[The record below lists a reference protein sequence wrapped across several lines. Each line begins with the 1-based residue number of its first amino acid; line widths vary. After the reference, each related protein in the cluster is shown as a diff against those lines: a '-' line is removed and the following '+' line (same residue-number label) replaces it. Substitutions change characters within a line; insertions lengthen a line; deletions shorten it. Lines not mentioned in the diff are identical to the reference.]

1 MRSPSPRPWKAVAN
15 CKPEHTGSLV
25 CFFAIRENNMT
36 EYLLI
41 GVLALLVI
49 AIALLIALLARQSRL
64 NREQDQQ
71 NRRIADYL
79 KNLGYEVF
87 DELDAQRADSL
98 STLQQTGDR
107 ITASMTHLSQ
117 SQTTLL
123 ESMQRQLLLSTRN
136 QEERVGQMSVGVNE
150 TLAQLDARMEQVR
163 QATATGMENLRQENT
178 RQLTDM
184 RRSMDERLTQSL
196 DKKLNESFAL
206 VSQRLEQVYKGL
218 GEMQTL
224 ATGVGDLKKVL
235 TNVKTRG
242 IWGEMQLGNLLCAVL
257 TKEQYAE
264 NIAVVPGSLERVE
277 FAVRLP
283 GKDTDTV
290 YLPID
295 SKFPVEDYARLQE
308 ASQSG
313 DIAAVDA
320 ARKALLQ
327 QIRTEAKRISGKY
340 IAPPH
345 TTDFA
350 VMFLPVEGLYAEV
363 VQQSDLVD
371 SIQREQRVVIA
382 GPSTFSALLNALQM
396 GFRTLA
402 IEKRSG
408 EVWKLL
414 GTVKADF
421 GAFSDVLEKTQL
433 RLRQASES
441 IDSAFV
447 KTRNIQRHLGRV
459 ESAGYDGMLPE
470 STEE

>member
-1 MRSPSPRPWKAVAN
+1 
-15 CKPEHTGSLV
+15 
-25 CFFAIRENNMT
+25 MT

-41 GVLALLVI
+41 AILALLAVTVT
-49 AIALLIALLARQSRL
+49 LLIVVIVRQRNL
-64 NREQDQQ
+64 TQTQDQQ

-79 KNLGYEVF
+79 QQFGYEVF
-87 DELDAQRADSL
+87 DELDAQRADNL

-107 ITASMTHLSQ
+107 ITAAMSHMGQ

-136 QEERVGQMSVGVNE
+136 QEERVGQMSTGVNE

-163 QATATGMENLRQENT
+163 KSTAEGMDNLRQENT

-184 RRSMDERLTQSL
+184 RRAMDERLTQSL
-196 DKKLNESFAL
+196 DKRLNESFAL

-224 ATGVGDLKKVL
+224 ATGVGDLKRVL

-242 IWGEMQLGNLLCAVL
+242 IWGEMQLGALLSSVL
-257 TKEQYAE
+257 TQDQYAE
-264 NIAVVPGSLERVE
+264 NVAVVPGSLERVE

-283 GKDTDTV
+283 GKDADVV

-295 SKFPVEDYARLQE
+295 SKFPMEDYARLQE
-308 ASQSG
+308 ASATADAS
-313 DIAAVDA
+313 AVDA

-327 QIRTEAKRISGKY
+327 QIRLEAKRIASKY

-363 VQQSDLVD
+363 VQQIDLVD
-371 SIQREQRVVIA
+371 AIQREQRVIIA

-421 GAFSDVLEKTQL
+421 GAFADVLEKTQL

-447 KTRNIQRHLGRV
+447 KTRTIQRHLGRV
-459 ESAGYDGMLPE
+459 ESAGQGAALDPPKGVTPSGLPFCD
-470 STEE
+470 

>member
-1 MRSPSPRPWKAVAN
+1 
-15 CKPEHTGSLV
+15 
-25 CFFAIRENNMT
+25 MT

-79 KNLGYEVF
+79 KNFGYEVF

>member
-1 MRSPSPRPWKAVAN
+1 
-15 CKPEHTGSLV
+15 
-25 CFFAIRENNMT
+25 MT

-41 GVLALLVI
+41 AIIALLVV
-49 AIALLIALLARQSRL
+49 AVTLLIVLMVRQGRL
-64 NREQDQQ
+64 NRDQEQQ
-71 NRRIADYL
+71 NRQMTDYL
-79 KNLGYEVF
+79 KNFGYDVF
-87 DELDAQRADSL
+87 DELDAQKANNTAAL
-98 STLQQTGDR
+98 HQTGER
-107 ITASMTHLSQ
+107 ITAAMAHMGQ

-136 QEERVGQMSVGVNE
+136 QEERVGQMSTGVNE

-163 QATATGMENLRQENT
+163 RATREGMENLRQENT
-178 RQLTDM
+178 RQLSDM

-196 DKKLNESFAL
+196 DKRLNESFAL

-224 ATGVGDLKKVL
+224 ANGVGDLKRVL

-242 IWGEMQLGNLLCAVL
+242 IWGEMQLGNLLSSVL
-257 TKEQYAE
+257 TAEQYAE
-264 NIAVVPGSLERVE
+264 NVAVVPGSLERVE

-283 GKDTDTV
+283 GRDTDTV

-308 ASQSG
+308 TSQSG
-313 DIAAVDA
+313 DAASVDA
-320 ARKALLQ
+320 ARKALMQ
-327 QIRTEAKRISGKY
+327 QIRTEAKRIAGKY

-350 VMFLPVEGLYAEV
+350 IMFLPVEGLYAEV
-363 VQQSDLVD
+363 VQQADLVEA
-371 SIQREQRVVIA
+371 IQREQRVVIA
-382 GPSTFSALLNALQM
+382 GPNTFSALLNALQM

-447 KTRNIQRHLGRV
+447 KTRTIQRHLGQV
-459 ESAGYDGMLPE
+459 ESAGMDGNLLT
-470 STEE
+470 TEE

>member
-1 MRSPSPRPWKAVAN
+1 
-15 CKPEHTGSLV
+15 
-25 CFFAIRENNMT
+25 MT
-36 EYLLI
+36 EYLLMAAL
-41 GVLALLVI
+41 VMLAAIIVLLVV
-49 AIALLIALLARQSRL
+49 LLVRQSGLKRD
-64 NREQDQQ
+64 QDQQ
-71 NRRIADYL
+71 YRQMADYL
-79 KNLGYEVF
+79 KNFGYDVF
-87 DELDAQRADSL
+87 DELDAQRDGNNASM
-98 STLQQTGDR
+98 QQVGDR
-107 ITASMTHLSQ
+107 VTAAMSHIGQ

-136 QEERVGQMSVGVNE
+136 QEERIGQMSTGVNE

-163 QATATGMENLRQENT
+163 RSTADGMENLRQENT
-178 RQLTDM
+178 RQLGEM

-224 ATGVGDLKKVL
+224 ATGVGDLKRVL

-242 IWGEMQLGNLLCAVL
+242 IWGEMQLGALLAAVL
-257 TKEQYAE
+257 SAEQYEE
-264 NIAVVPGSLERVE
+264 NVAVVPGSQERVE

-283 GKDTDTV
+283 GKDADV
-290 YLPID
+290 VWLPID
-295 SKFPVEDYARLQE
+295 SKFPLEDYSRLQE
-308 ASQSG
+308 ASASA
-313 DIAAVDA
+313 DAPAVEA
-320 ARKALLQ
+320 ARKALMQ
-327 QIRTEAKRISGKY
+327 QIKLEARRISGKY

-363 VQQSDLVD
+363 VQQVDLVEA
-371 SIQREQRVVIA
+371 IQREHRIVIA

-414 GTVKADF
+414 GTVKADV
-421 GAFSDVLEKTQL
+421 GAFSEVLEKTQL

-447 KTRNIQRHLGRV
+447 KTRTIQRHLGAV
-459 ESAGYDGMLPE
+459 ESAGLDGSLPSGE
-470 STEE
+470 REDA

>member
-1 MRSPSPRPWKAVAN
+1 
-15 CKPEHTGSLV
+15 
-25 CFFAIRENNMT
+25 MT

-41 GVLALLVI
+41 AVLALLAVTVT
-49 AIALLIALLARQSRL
+49 LLIVVIVRQRNL
-64 NREQDQQ
+64 TQTQDQQ

-79 KNLGYEVF
+79 QQFGYEVF
-87 DELDAQRADSL
+87 DELDAQRADNL

-107 ITASMTHLSQ
+107 ITAAMSHMGQ

-136 QEERVGQMSVGVNE
+136 QEERVGQMSTGVNE

-163 QATATGMENLRQENT
+163 KSTAEGMDNLRQENT

-184 RRSMDERLTQSL
+184 RRAMDERLTQSL
-196 DKKLNESFAL
+196 DKRLNESFAL

-224 ATGVGDLKKVL
+224 ATGVGDLKRVL

-242 IWGEMQLGNLLCAVL
+242 IWGEMQLGALLSSVL
-257 TKEQYAE
+257 TQDQYAE
-264 NIAVVPGSLERVE
+264 NVAVVPGSLERVE

-283 GKDTDTV
+283 GKDADVV

-295 SKFPVEDYARLQE
+295 SKFPMEDYARLQE
-308 ASQSG
+308 ASATADAS
-313 DIAAVDA
+313 AVDA

-327 QIRTEAKRISGKY
+327 QIRLEAKRIASKY

-350 VMFLPVEGLYAEV
+350 VMFLPVEGLYAEL
-363 VQQSDLVD
+363 VQQIDLVD
-371 SIQREQRVVIA
+371 AIQREQRVIIA

-421 GAFSDVLEKTQL
+421 GAFADVLEKTQL

-447 KTRNIQRHLGRV
+447 KTRTIQRHLGRV
-459 ESAGYDGMLPE
+459 ESAGQGAALDSPKGVTPSGLPFCD
-470 STEE
+470 

>member
-1 MRSPSPRPWKAVAN
+1 M
-15 CKPEHTGSLV
+15 
-25 CFFAIRENNMT
+25 I
-36 EYLLI
+36 EYMLI
-41 GVLALLVI
+41 AALALLAV
-49 AIALLIALLARQSRL
+49 AVVLLIVLMVRQNRL
-64 NREQDQQ
+64 NRDQEQH
-71 NRRIADYL
+71 NRQIADYL
-79 KNLGYEVF
+79 KNFGYDVF
-87 DELDAQRADSL
+87 DELDAQRDGNTAAM
-98 STLQQTGDR
+98 QQTGDR
-107 ITASMTHLSQ
+107 ITAAMSHMGQ
-117 SQTTLL
+117 SHTALL

-136 QEERVGQMSVGVNE
+136 QEERIGQMSTGVNE
-150 TLAQLDARMEQVR
+150 TLAQLDGRMEQVR
-163 QATATGMENLRQENT
+163 RATAEGLEALRQENT
-178 RQLTDM
+178 RQLTEM
-184 RRSMDERLTQSL
+184 RRSVDERLTQSL
-196 DKKLNESFAL
+196 DKRLNESFAL

-224 ATGVGDLKKVL
+224 ATGVGDLKRVL

-242 IWGEMQLGNLLCAVL
+242 IWGEMQLGSLLSAVL
-257 TKEQYAE
+257 TGEQYAE
-264 NIAVVPGSLERVE
+264 NVAVVPGSQERVE

-283 GKDTDTV
+283 GKDADV
-290 YLPID
+290 VWLPID

-308 ASQSG
+308 AAAAG
-313 DIAAVDA
+313 DAAAVEA
-320 ARKALLQ
+320 ARKALMQ
-327 QIRTEAKRISGKY
+327 QIRLEAKRIAGKY

-363 VQQSDLVD
+363 VQQADLVD
-371 SIQREQRVVIA
+371 AIQREQRVVIA

-421 GAFSDVLEKTQL
+421 GAFSEVLEKTQM

-447 KTRNIQRHLGRV
+447 KTRTIQRHLGAV
-459 ESAGYDGMLPE
+459 EAGGMDGALPANKQE
-470 STEE
+470 DA

>member
-1 MRSPSPRPWKAVAN
+1 
-15 CKPEHTGSLV
+15 
-25 CFFAIRENNMT
+25 MT
-36 EYLLI
+36 DYLLI
-41 GVLALLVI
+41 GIASLLFI
-49 AIALLIALLARQSRL
+49 AIAMLIALLVRQNRL
-64 NREQDQQ
+64 TREQDQQ

-79 KNLGYEVF
+79 QQFGYEVF
-87 DELDAQRADSL
+87 DELDAQRAENL

-107 ITASMTHLSQ
+107 ITASMSHLGQ

-136 QEERVGQMSVGVNE
+136 QEERIGQMSTGMNE
-150 TLAQLDARMEQVR
+150 TLAQLDGRMEQVR
-163 QATATGMENLRQENT
+163 KATSEGMEALRQENT

-224 ATGVGDLKKVL
+224 ATGVGDLKRVL

-242 IWGEMQLGNLLCAVL
+242 IWGEMQLGSLLAAVL

-264 NIAVVPGSLERVE
+264 NIAVVPGGLERVE

-283 GKDTDTV
+283 GKEADSV
-290 YLPID
+290 WLPID

-308 ASQSG
+308 ACSSG
-313 DIAAVDA
+313 DAAAVDT
-320 ARKALLQ
+320 ARKALMQ

-363 VQQSDLVD
+363 VQQVDLVD
-371 SIQREQRVVIA
+371 AIQREQRVVIA

-459 ESAGYDGMLPE
+459 ESAGYDGKLPE

>member
-1 MRSPSPRPWKAVAN
+1 
-15 CKPEHTGSLV
+15 
-25 CFFAIRENNMT
+25 MT

-264 NIAVVPGSLERVE
+264 NIAVVPSSLERVE

-363 VQQSDLVD
+363 VQQTDLVD
-371 SIQREQRVVIA
+371 GIQREQRVVIA

>member
-1 MRSPSPRPWKAVAN
+1 M
-15 CKPEHTGSLV
+15 
-25 CFFAIRENNMT
+25 F

-41 GVLALLVI
+41 AIIALLVV
-49 AIALLIALLARQSRL
+49 AVTLLIVLLVRQGRL
-64 NREQDQQ
+64 NHDQEQQ
-71 NRRIADYL
+71 NRQMADYL
-79 KNLGYEVF
+79 KNFGYDVF
-87 DELDAQRADSL
+87 DELDAQKTNTTAA
-98 STLQQTGDR
+98 LQQTGER
-107 ITASMTHLSQ
+107 ITASMAHMGQ

-136 QEERVGQMSVGVNE
+136 QEERVGQMSTGVNE

-163 QATATGMENLRQENT
+163 RATAEGMENLRQENT
-178 RQLTDM
+178 RQLSDM

-196 DKKLNESFAL
+196 DKRLNESFAL

-224 ATGVGDLKKVL
+224 ANGVGDLKRVL

-242 IWGEMQLGNLLCAVL
+242 IWGEMQLGNLLSSVL
-257 TKEQYAE
+257 TAEQYAE
-264 NIAVVPGSLERVE
+264 NVAVIPGSLDRVE

-283 GKDTDTV
+283 GKDADTV

-295 SKFPVEDYARLQE
+295 SKFPVEDYTRLQE

-313 DIAAVDA
+313 DAAAVEA
-320 ARKALLQ
+320 ARKALMQ
-327 QIRTEAKRISGKY
+327 QIRTEAKRIAGKY

-350 VMFLPVEGLYAEV
+350 IMFLPVEGLYAEV
-363 VQQSDLVD
+363 VQQADLVEA
-371 SIQREQRVVIA
+371 IQREQRVVIA
-382 GPSTFSALLNALQM
+382 GPNTFAALLNALQM

-421 GAFSDVLEKTQL
+421 GAFSEVLEKTQM

-441 IDSAFV
+441 IDSAFA
-447 KTRNIQRHLGRV
+447 KTRTIQRHLGQV
-459 ESAGYDGMLPE
+459 ESAGMDGTLPSHNE
-470 STEE
+470 

>member
-1 MRSPSPRPWKAVAN
+1 
-15 CKPEHTGSLV
+15 
-25 CFFAIRENNMT
+25 MT

-41 GVLALLVI
+41 AIIALLVV
-49 AIALLIALLARQSRL
+49 AVTLLIVLMVRQGRL
-64 NREQDQQ
+64 NRDQEQQ
-71 NRRIADYL
+71 NRQMADYL
-79 KNLGYEVF
+79 KNFGYDVF
-87 DELDAQRADSL
+87 DELDAQKANNTAAL
-98 STLQQTGDR
+98 HQTGER
-107 ITASMTHLSQ
+107 ITAAMAHMGQ

-136 QEERVGQMSVGVNE
+136 QEERVGQMSTGVNE

-163 QATATGMENLRQENT
+163 RATAEGMENLRQENT
-178 RQLTDM
+178 RQLSDM

-196 DKKLNESFAL
+196 DKRLNESFAL

-224 ATGVGDLKKVL
+224 ANGVGDLKRVL

-242 IWGEMQLGNLLCAVL
+242 IWGEIQLGNLLSSVL
-257 TKEQYAE
+257 TAEQYAE
-264 NIAVVPGSLERVE
+264 NVAVVPGSLERVE

-283 GKDTDTV
+283 GKDADTV

-313 DIAAVDA
+313 DAASVDA
-320 ARKALLQ
+320 ARKALMQ
-327 QIRTEAKRISGKY
+327 QIRTEAKRIAGKY

-350 VMFLPVEGLYAEV
+350 IMFLPVEGLYAEV
-363 VQQSDLVD
+363 VQQADLVEA
-371 SIQREQRVVIA
+371 IQREQRVVIA
-382 GPSTFSALLNALQM
+382 GPNTFAALLNALQM

-447 KTRNIQRHLGRV
+447 KTRTIQRHLGQV
-459 ESAGYDGMLPE
+459 ESAGMDGNLLT
-470 STEE
+470 TEE

>member
-1 MRSPSPRPWKAVAN
+1 
-15 CKPEHTGSLV
+15 
-25 CFFAIRENNMT
+25 MT

-41 GVLALLVI
+41 AILALLAVTVT
-49 AIALLIALLARQSRL
+49 LLIVVIVRQRNL
-64 NREQDQQ
+64 TQTQDQQ

-79 KNLGYEVF
+79 QQFGYEVF
-87 DELDAQRADSL
+87 DELDAQRADNL

-107 ITASMTHLSQ
+107 ITAAMSHMGQ

-136 QEERVGQMSVGVNE
+136 QEERVGQMSTGVNE

-163 QATATGMENLRQENT
+163 KSTAEGMDNLRQENT

-184 RRSMDERLTQSL
+184 RRAMDERLTQSL
-196 DKKLNESFAL
+196 DKRLNESFAL

-224 ATGVGDLKKVL
+224 ATGVGDLKRVL

-242 IWGEMQLGNLLCAVL
+242 IWGEMQLGALLSSVL
-257 TKEQYAE
+257 TQDQYAE
-264 NIAVVPGSLERVE
+264 NVAVVPGSLERVE

-283 GKDTDTV
+283 GKDADVV

-295 SKFPVEDYARLQE
+295 SKFPMEDYARLQE
-308 ASQSG
+308 ASATADVS
-313 DIAAVDA
+313 AVDA

-327 QIRTEAKRISGKY
+327 QIRLEAKRIASKY

-363 VQQSDLVD
+363 VRQIDLVD
-371 SIQREQRVVIA
+371 AIQREQRVIIA

-421 GAFSDVLEKTQL
+421 GAFADVLEKTQL

-447 KTRNIQRHLGRV
+447 KTRTIQRHLGRV
-459 ESAGYDGMLPE
+459 ESAGQGAALAPPKVVTPSELPFCD
-470 STEE
+470 

>member
-1 MRSPSPRPWKAVAN
+1 M
-15 CKPEHTGSLV
+15 
-25 CFFAIRENNMT
+25 
-36 EYLLI
+36 EYLLLI
-41 GVLALLVI
+41 V
-49 AIALLIALLARQSRL
+49 IALLAAVLVMQAVLMHRQ
-64 NREQDQQ
+64 RETTQAQAQQDQQ
-71 NRRIADYL
+71 QSAYL
-79 KNLGYEVF
+79 QRFGDDVF
-87 DELDAQRADSL
+87 DELSAQWD
-98 STLQQTGDR
+98 
-107 ITASMTHLSQ
+107 ASMQELQRMSDRQSVVQSQLSQ

-123 ESMQRQLLLSTRN
+123 ESIQRQLLMSARN
-136 QEERVGQMSVGVNE
+136 QEERIGQMSTGVNE
-150 TLAQLDARMEQVR
+150 TLAQLDSRMEQVR
-163 QATATGMENLRQENT
+163 QATSTGMETLRQENA

-196 DKKLNESFAL
+196 DKRLNESFAL

-224 ATGVGDLKKVL
+224 AAGVGDLKRVL

-242 IWGEMQLGNLLCAVL
+242 IWGEMQLGSLISSVL
-257 TKEQYAE
+257 TAEQYAE
-264 NIAVVPGSLERVE
+264 NIAVVPGSQERVE

-283 GKDTDTV
+283 GKDVDTV

-308 ASQSG
+308 ASQAG
-313 DIAAVDA
+313 DAPAAEA
-320 ARKALLQ
+320 ARKALMQ
-327 QIRTEAKRISGKY
+327 RIRLEARRIAGKY

-363 VQQSDLVD
+363 VQQIDLVD

-382 GPSTFSALLNALQM
+382 GPGTFSALLNALQM

-421 GAFSDVLEKTQL
+421 GAFSEVLEKTQL

-447 KTRNIQRHLGRV
+447 KTRTIQRHLGAV
-459 ESAGYDGMLPE
+459 EAGANDTTSLAAFASELPTGE
-470 STEE
+470 P

>member
-1 MRSPSPRPWKAVAN
+1 
-15 CKPEHTGSLV
+15 
-25 CFFAIRENNMT
+25 MT

-41 GVLALLVI
+41 AVLALLAVTVT
-49 AIALLIALLARQSRL
+49 LLIVVIVRQRNL
-64 NREQDQQ
+64 TQTQDQQ

-79 KNLGYEVF
+79 QQFGYEVF
-87 DELDAQRADSL
+87 DELDAQRADNL

-107 ITASMTHLSQ
+107 ITAAMSHMGQ

-136 QEERVGQMSVGVNE
+136 QEERVGQMSTGVNE

-163 QATATGMENLRQENT
+163 KSTAEGMDNLRQENT

-184 RRSMDERLTQSL
+184 RRAMDERLTQSL
-196 DKKLNESFAL
+196 DKRLNESFAL

-224 ATGVGDLKKVL
+224 ATGVGDLKRVL

-242 IWGEMQLGNLLCAVL
+242 IWGEMQLGALLSSVL
-257 TKEQYAE
+257 TQDQYAE
-264 NIAVVPGSLERVE
+264 NVAVVPGSLERVE

-283 GKDTDTV
+283 GKDADVV

-295 SKFPVEDYARLQE
+295 SKFPMEDYARLQE
-308 ASQSG
+308 ASATADAS
-313 DIAAVDA
+313 AVDT

-327 QIRTEAKRISGKY
+327 QIRLEAKRIASKY

-363 VQQSDLVD
+363 VQQIDLVD
-371 SIQREQRVVIA
+371 AIQREQRVIIA

-421 GAFSDVLEKTQL
+421 GAFADVLEKTQL

-447 KTRNIQRHLGRV
+447 KTRTIQRHLGRV
-459 ESAGYDGMLPE
+459 ESAGQGAALDPPKGVTPSELPFCD
-470 STEE
+470 

>member
-1 MRSPSPRPWKAVAN
+1 M
-15 CKPEHTGSLV
+15 EYMLL
-25 CFFAIRENNMT
+25 AI
-36 EYLLI
+36 
-41 GVLALLVI
+41 
-49 AIALLIALLARQSRL
+49 IALLLVAVVLPVVVLLRQRSL
-64 NREQDQQ
+64 THLQEQQ
-71 NRRIADYL
+71 NRRISDYL
-79 KNLGYEVF
+79 QQFGYEVF
-87 DELDAQRADSL
+87 DELDAQRADH
-98 STLQQTGDR
+98 TAAMQQTGDR
-107 ITASMTHLSQ
+107 ITAAMSHIGQ
-117 SQTTLL
+117 SQTALL

-136 QEERVGQMSVGVNE
+136 QEERIGQMSTGVNE
-150 TLAQLDARMEQVR
+150 TLTQLDVRMEQVR
-163 QATATGMENLRQENT
+163 RSTAEGMDNLRQENT
-178 RQLTDM
+178 RQLTEM

-196 DKKLNESFAL
+196 DKRLNDSFAL

-224 ATGVGDLKKVL
+224 ATGVGDLKRVL

-242 IWGEMQLGNLLCAVL
+242 VWGEMQLGSLLSAVL
-257 TKEQYAE
+257 SPEQYEE
-264 NIAVVPGSLERVE
+264 NVAVVPGSQERVE

-283 GKDTDTV
+283 GKESTV

-308 ASQSG
+308 ASTNA
-313 DIAAVDA
+313 DAAAVEA
-320 ARKALLQ
+320 ARKALLAR
-327 QIRTEAKRISGKY
+327 IRTEAKRIAGKY

-350 VMFLPVEGLYAEV
+350 IMFLPVEGLYAEV
-363 VQQSDLVD
+363 VQQVD
-371 SIQREQRVVIA
+371 VVDAIQREQRVVIA

-421 GAFSDVLEKTQL
+421 GAFSEVLEKTQL

-447 KTRNIQRHLGRV
+447 KTRNIQRHLGQV
-459 ESAGYDGMLPE
+459 ESQGPGLPPDGE
-470 STEE
+470 